1 MEVIGI
7 VGWKNSGKTTLITRL
22 IPALRRRGLSASTI
36 KHVHHD
42 IDLDEPGKDTYEHR
56 AAGAVDVLMYSEAR
70 WALLHEVREQAG
82 RPPDLADLL
91 ARMTPVDVVLVE
103 GFKAMPIRKV
113 EVRGSEPLR
122 PVAPPDGAVLAVV
135 ADGDT
140 GITDR
145 PVFRRDDVDG
155 LAEFIAGVVRH
166 TNRDLRSPYSGRTR
180 AAG

>member
-22 IPALRRRGLSASTI
+22 IPALSRRGLSASTI

-42 IDLDEPGKDTYEHR
+42 IDLDQPGKDTYEHR
-56 AAGAVDVLMYSEAR
+56 LAGAVDVVMYSEAR
-70 WALLHEVREQAG
+70 WALLHEMREQAG

-113 EVRGSEPLR
+113 EVRGDDPMRS
-122 PVAPPDGAVLAVV
+122 VAPLQDDSVLAIA
-135 ADGDT
+135 ADGET
-140 GITDR
+140 GVSDR
-145 PVFRRDDVDG
+145 PVFRRDDIDG
-155 LAEFIAGVVRH
+155 LADFIAGVVRR
-166 TNRDLRSPYSGRTR
+166 RDWEPEALIPARWRRG
-180 AAG
+180 